1 MPSLFDSLAVGG
13 LALRNRIGLSPMCQY
28 SAVEGV
34 ANDWH
39 QAHLGR
45 YAAAGL
51 GVIFTEATHVT
62 RPGRIT
68 PGCLG
73 LWTDEQGTAIARILK
88 VIRGIDPEVKLG
100 IQLAHSGRK
109 GSADL
114 PWKGGKPLNDGSAW
128 ETVAPSALP
137 HDEGWPTPRAL
148 DAGELPGIVDAFV
161 ASARRALAAGFEM
174 MELHGAHGYLIHTF
188 LSPISN
194 HRTDA
199 YGGTREKRMR
209 FPLEVAA
216 AVRKIWPK
224 DKAFGLRLSGQ
235 DYLDGGMTVDDTV
248 AFAHELKGIGV
259 DFLDISG
266 GGIWPSKLKVTV
278 GPGYQVP
285 SAERVKAEIGLPVF
299 AVGMILDGR
308 QADDIV
314 QAGKAD
320 GVLVGRGHLREPF
333 WVWRAAE
340 ALGAKHFCPPQYLRA
355 GERPGANVPRTTLAA
370 KG

>member
-1 MPSLFDSLAVGG
+1 MPSLFDPLPVGG
-13 LALRNRIGLSPMCQY
+13 LTLRNRIGLSPMCQY
-28 SAVEGV
+28 SAVEGMP
-34 ANDWH
+34 NDWH
-39 QAHLGR
+39 QTHLGR
-45 YAAAGL
+45 FAAAGL

-62 RPGRIT
+62 RDGRIT

-73 LWTDEQGTAIARILK
+73 LWTDEQGEGLKRILHF
-88 VIRGIDPEVKLG
+88 IRSVDPEVKLG

-114 PWKGGKPLNDGSAW
+114 PWKGGHPLKDETAW
-128 ETVAPSALP
+128 EQVAPSALP

-148 DAGELPGIVDAFV
+148 DAGELPGLVEAFV
-161 ASARRALAAGFEM
+161 ASAKRALAAGFEM

-188 LSPISN
+188 LSPVSN

-209 FPLEVAA
+209 FPLEVAS
-216 AVRKIWPK
+216 AVRQVWPK

-248 AFAHELKGIGV
+248 AFAKELKGIGV
-259 DFLDISG
+259 DFFDISG
-266 GGIWPSKLKVTV
+266 GGIWPSKLKVKV

-285 SAERVKAEIGLPVF
+285 SAERVKAEVGVPTF
-299 AVGMILDGR
+299 TVGMILDGP
-308 QADDIV
+308 QAEEIV
-314 QAGKAD
+314 RSGKAD
-320 GVLVGRGHLREPF
+320 AVLVGRAHLREPF

-340 ALGAKHFCPPQYLRA
+340 TLGATHFTPPQYLRA
-355 GERPGANVPRTTLAA
+355 GESAGASVRRTPLAA